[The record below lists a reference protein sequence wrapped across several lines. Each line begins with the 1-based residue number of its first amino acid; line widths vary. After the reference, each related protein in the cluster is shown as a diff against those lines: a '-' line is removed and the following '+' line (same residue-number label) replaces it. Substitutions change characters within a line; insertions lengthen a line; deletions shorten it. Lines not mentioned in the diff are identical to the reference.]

1 MPTLD
6 GKKYSY
12 DKEGKSKY
20 LKALKKKR
28 KKKKLETANTS
39 DYDNQWQNLHN
50 PPGGDT
56 P

>member
-28 KKKKLETANTS
+28 KNKMKEDNT
-39 DYDNQWQNLHN
+39 
-50 PPGGDT
+50 GGDGRY
-56 P
+56 